1 MEYDVHVGEEIFKA
15 TPLPKR
21 EDAHKYFVI

>member
-1 MEYDVHVGEEIFKA
+1 VKGAA

-21 EDAHKYFVI
+21 EQSKA